1 MTEGLCG
8 RHSFYC
14 KTYAKSYCSN
24 NPSVKNLKIFDSS
37 LYTREPWAL
46 LRQCDKLEFVG
57 EQMTKHIANILT
69 GCRIFGSILLL
80 FFPAFSMAFYIIYL
94 FCGFSDMVDG
104 TIARKTNSTSKFGSQ
119 LDTIADLIFVVVSLF
134 KLLPTIHIP
143 QWLWIWGG
151 VIAVI
156 KISNI
161 IWGYVS
167 KKQFIS
173 MHTIMNKVTGLLLF
187 LLPLTIS
194 FVELKYTAIVV
205 CSVATFSAIQEGY
218 YVRKGRETV

>member
-1 MTEGLCG
+1 MLTI
-8 RHSFYC
+8 
-14 KTYAKSYCSN
+14 K
-24 NPSVKNLKIFDSS
+24 KNWI
-37 LYTREPWAL
+37 
-46 LRQCDKLEFVG
+46 DKFQFKG

-80 FFPAFSMAFYIIYL
+80 FFPALSAGFLITYIL
-94 FCGFSDMVDG
+94 CGFSDMIDG

-119 LDTIADLIFVVVSLF
+119 LDTAADFIFVAASLF

-143 QWLWIWGG
+143 LWLWIWCG

-161 IWGYVS
+161 ICGYVS

-173 MHTIMNKVTGLLLF
+173 LHTMMNKATGLLLF
-187 LLPLTIS
+187 LLPLAIS
-194 FVELKYTAIVV
+194 FAELKYTA
-205 CSVATFSAIQEGY
+205 TAI
-218 YVRKGRETV
+218 